1 MENPGNGES
10 PQPEASTTEA
20 NTTEAIEESTIAI
33 PSPTTPPP
41 TPSLRPAPPRQEPLR
56 LSATERWLI
65 RTFDGMKIKRPWYKL
80 PTWVAVLNFV
90 ALREQLR
97 SENLHDTNALA
108 TYELPPTVTISSTV
122 GESVTGQ
129 SQPPAAPDTTIRTQI
144 GDYNDPSDAQMGVA
158 MSRFGR
164 NFPFADSYPEDEVK
178 LLQPSPRLV
187 SQTLFRRDSFVPAT
201 TLNLLAAAW
210 IQFQTHDWFNHGDA
224 GEVNEWKLPVADDDP
239 WYERTMR
246 VPRTPADPT
255 RADNGKDGPPTFL
268 NKVSHWWDASSIYGS
283 DAATLA
289 SLRTFE
295 DGKMI
300 VENNMLRLN
309 PTTGIPMTGFT
320 ENWWVGL
327 TLLHTLFTL
336 EHNAICDRLRQAYPT
351 WKDERLFQV
360 ARLINAALMAKIHTV
375 EWTPGILAHPA
386 LQIGMRANWW
396 GLAGERL
403 YRLFGRISRSD
414 VISGIVGSDTAHHG
428 APYALTEEFT
438 SVYRLHPL
446 LPDELTFRSTAT
458 GNDLQ
463 QVGFMEMA
471 EAEAGRLIAQGLSMT
486 DVAYTFGTRH
496 PGAIQLHNYPRFLQD
511 LTRPNGQR
519 LDVGAVDIL
528 RDRERGVPRYN
539 RFRELVHKPR
549 VTSFDELTT
558 NKLWAKEIAEV
569 YEGNLDRVDL
579 MVGLFAEPTPPG
591 FGFSD
596 TAFRIFIL
604 MASRRL
610 KSDRFFTVDY
620 RPEIY
625 TPEGMKWID
634 DNTMGTVL
642 VRHYPQLQPFLS
654 RVKNAFAPWPR

>member
-1 MENPGNGES
+1 MDNPPLE
-10 PQPEASTTEA
+10 PATAIQPGTQPG
-20 NTTEAIEESTIAI
+20 TIG
-33 PSPTTPPP
+33 TP
-41 TPSLRPAPPRQEPLR
+41 TPVPPRPSTPTVPPFR
-56 LSATERWLI
+56 LSRTERLLTRSFQRI
-65 RTFDGMKIKRPWYKL
+65 NQRRPWYKL

-90 ALREQLR
+90 ALRLELREQ
-97 SENLHDTNALA
+97 NLHDTNSL
-108 TYELPPTVTISSTV
+108 PTVDDSTLQTLRPL
-122 GESVTGQ
+122 SAT
-129 SQPPAAPDTTIRTQI
+129 PAAPAIRTAI
-144 GDYNDPSDAQMGVA
+144 GDGNDPLDATMGIA
-158 MSRFGR
+158 KTRFGR
-164 NFPFADSYPEDEVK
+164 NFPFADAHPDPEPL
-178 LLQPSPRLV
+178 LLQPNPRVV
-187 SQTLFRRDSFVPAT
+187 SQTLFTRESFVPAT
-201 TLNLLAAAW
+201 TLNLMAAAW

-224 GEVNEWKLPVADDDP
+224 GEVDEWKLPVTDSDP

-246 VPRTPADPT
+246 VPRTAPDLT
-255 RADNGKDGPPTFL
+255 RPHGSHDGPPTFI

-283 DAATLA
+283 DAETIA
-289 SLRTFE
+289 SLRSFE

-309 PTTGIPMTGFT
+309 PTTGVPMTGFT

-336 EHNAICDRLRQAYPT
+336 EHNAICSRLKVAHPT
-351 WKDERLFQV
+351 WSDERLFQT
-360 ARLINAALMAKIHTV
+360 ARLVNAALMAKIHTV

-403 YRLFGRISRSD
+403 YKVFGRFTRNE
-414 VISGIVGSDTAHHG
+414 VICGIMGSSVDHHG
-428 APYALTEEFT
+428 ASYALTEEFT

-446 LPDELTFRSTAT
+446 LPDELTFRSYANNAT
-458 GNDLQ
+458 LQ
-463 QVGFMEMA
+463 HIGFMEMA
-471 EAEAGRLIAQGLSMT
+471 EAEAAKLFDEGVSMA
-486 DVAYTFGTRH
+486 DVAYTFGTSH
-496 PGAIQLHNYPRFLQD
+496 PGAIQLHNYPKFLQD

-549 VTSFDELTT
+549 VESFDELTT
-558 NKLWAKEIAEV
+558 NPRWAKEIEEV
-569 YEGNLDRVDL
+569 YEGNIDRVDL
-579 MVGLFAEPTPPG
+579 QVGLFSEPTPPG

-610 KSDRFFTVDY
+610 KSDRFFTDDY

-625 TPEGMKWID
+625 TAEGLRWID
-634 DNTMGTVL
+634 NNTMGSVL
-642 VRHYPQLQPFLS
+642 VRHFPQLQPFLS
-654 RVKNAFAPWPR
+654 RVNNAFAPWPS